1 MRTTRDGQVHATT
14 AAPAVDSTTADAT
27 LLARA
32 RREPAAFAPLYA
44 RYLGPVYGYSFR
56 RLGTREA
63 AEDATS
69 LVFTKALAAL
79 PRYEERAGSF
89 RAWLFAIAHNVVV
102 DQVRGRLPDQAL
114 DAAAEAPDLAPT
126 PEDHALAA
134 DDGRLLRALL
144 ARLTPDQRQV
154 VELRLAGLTDREIAQ
169 ALGRSH
175 GAVRMSQFRAVARLR
190 TLLGVIAPQETT
202 IDVE

>member
-1 MRTTRDGQVHATT
+1 M
-14 AAPAVDSTTADAT
+14 AVTG
-27 LLARA
+27 R
-32 RREPAAFAPLYA
+32 
-44 RYLGPVYGYSFR
+44 LGPVYGNCFR

-63 AEDATS
+63 AEDASS
-69 LVFTKALAAL
+69 LVFIKALAAL

-102 DQVRGRLPDQAL
+102 DQVRGRFPDQAL
-114 DAAAEAPDLAPT
+114 DAAAAAPT
-126 PEDHALAA
+126 PVPPPEEQALAA
-134 DDGRLLRALL
+134 DDERILRALL

-169 ALGRSH
+169 VLGRSH

-202 IDVE
+202 DDVE